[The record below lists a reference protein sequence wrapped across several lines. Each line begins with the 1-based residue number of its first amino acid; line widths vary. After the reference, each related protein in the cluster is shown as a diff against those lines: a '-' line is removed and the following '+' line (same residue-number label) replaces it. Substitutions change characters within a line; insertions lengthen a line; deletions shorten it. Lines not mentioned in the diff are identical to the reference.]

1 MKTFENLF
9 SIKKPPVSEEELQTV
24 ESEIGIE
31 IPISLRELYK
41 INNGGYAGPHETSYK
56 IYHDAEWIGGINI
69 FYDIENLKTT
79 YLHTFKGAEAAGL
92 GDFGTNRFIAFSDCG
107 ACFIC
112 IGHTGKDLGKIFW
125 IETDNPID
133 EVNYPI
139 FKLADS
145 LEEFFNN
152 LRPSE

>member
-1 MKTFENLF
+1 MKTFEDLF

-56 IYHDAEWIGGINI
+56 IYHNAECIGGLNI

-79 YLHTFKGAEAAGL
+79 YLHTLKGAEAAGL
-92 GDFGTNRFIAFSDCG
+92 GDFGSNRFIAFSDWG

-112 IGHTGKDLGKIFW
+112 IGYTENDLGKIFL
-125 IETDNPID
+125 IDTGDPID
-133 EVNYPI
+133 EINFPI

-145 LEEFFNN
+145 LEEFFDG